1 MTRIFFALATVAAVA
16 GVVGYM
22 PPVHGQANGES
33 APIFVNEVPPGYR
46 DWNLIAVSH
55 LTAGKLSQ
63 LPSRVGKDIA
73 ITAYQEGKL
82 PFPDG
87 SMIAAL
93 HLE

>member
-1 MTRIFFALATVAAVA
+1 
-16 GVVGYM
+16 
-22 PPVHGQANGES
+22 
-33 APIFVNEVPPGYR
+33 
-46 DWNLIAVSH
+46 LIAVSH